1 VGSLLKNQHPHCPGK
16 DGPRT
21 EHCAGVSELFGGRDG
36 GVQGAAASE
45 PGAAPRLLRAA
56 VEDVLA
62 HGLPG
67 LVPVAGCGAAGVVA
81 VEWLVRARH
90 SAGRRVWQLR
100 TRLCQSDPGSLH
112 NPTPR
117 HPSNLSVRCH
127 NPAGRSICLSCRF
140 IVKGLTQKFKN
151 LVQIS
156 GSPLSV
162 LKGHKLSLS
171 HTTLCRRSAVVEISK
186 SFG

>member
-1 VGSLLKNQHPHCPGK
+1 VGSLLKNQHPHCPGE

-81 VEWLVRARH
+81 WNGSFVLDTLLDAEYG
-90 SAGRRVWQLR
+90 SYG
-100 TRLCQSDPGSLH
+100 PGSANLTQAH
-112 NPTPR
+112 FIIR
-117 HPSNLSVRCH
+117 HPDT
-127 NPAGRSICLSCRF
+127 PP
-140 IVKGLTQKFKN
+140 T
-151 LVQIS
+151 
-156 GSPLSV
+156 
-162 LKGHKLSLS
+162 
-171 HTTLCRRSAVVEISK
+171 
-186 SFG
+186 

>member
-1 VGSLLKNQHPHCPGK
+1 VGSLLKNQHPHCPGE

-100 TRLCQSDPGSLH
+100 ARRCQSDPA
-112 NPTPR
+112 R
-117 HPSNLSVRCH
+117 R
-127 NPAGRSICLSCRF
+127 
-140 IVKGLTQKFKN
+140 
-151 LVQIS
+151 LV
-156 GSPLSV
+156 
-162 LKGHKLSLS
+162 HA
-171 HTTLCRRSAVVEISK
+171 AVVPAIPKLLRATRAAS
-186 SFG
+186 SCLAACHFHPVFTLIN